1 MAARGAEDATLAP
14 LAERTSQGD
23 DLGVKNLT
31 GAAVTAFDLHVRG
44 MRPGGEV
51 HR

>member
-14 LAERTSQGD
+14 LAEWTSP

-44 MRPGGEV
+44 MRPGGEI